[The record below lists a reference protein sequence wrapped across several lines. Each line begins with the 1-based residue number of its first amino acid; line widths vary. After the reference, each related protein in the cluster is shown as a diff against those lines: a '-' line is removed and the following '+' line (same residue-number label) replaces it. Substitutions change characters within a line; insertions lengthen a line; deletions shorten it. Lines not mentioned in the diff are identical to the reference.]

1 MFGTDRNQLRQM
13 YKTTWEKFLQKQ
25 TLSALESQIAAVIQ
39 EHPEYHNFVTQLDK
53 DFLPELGE
61 TNPFLHMG
69 LHLGIREQIDTNR
82 PLGIKLIFEQLTPVM
97 GSAHDAEH
105 SMIDCLAEAMWSA
118 QSNNQPPDETSYL
131 ACLQSLLNKKKRP

>member
-13 YKTTWEKFLQKQ
+13 YKTAWEKFLQKQ

-39 EHPEYHNFVTQLDK
+39 EHPEYQDFVTQLNK
-53 DFLPELGE
+53 DFLPELGQ

-82 PLGIKLIFEQLTPVM
+82 PVGIKPIFEQLIPLM

-105 SMIDCLAEAMWSA
+105 SMIDCLAEAMWSS
-118 QSNNQPPDETSYL
+118 QSNNQPPDEAKYL
-131 ACLQSLLNKKKRP
+131 TCLQSLLNNKQ